1 MIERQACRAAVL
13 LFTLATAQ
21 AGATDTLDPTQQH
34 LFDEVSRLRDGGRLE
49 VHGDPISSTV
59 VLPDFYDRRHFDRAW
74 TEDAAT
80 TLLGAIDE
88 SATDGLDPNDY
99 HRAALLAMREQVK
112 SDAPDSTLADYD
124 LLLTDAL
131 IRLAYHHLFGKVD
144 IAALDSNWNLS
155 REIHDLDPA
164 AALEGAI
171 TGGDLADE
179 IASLKPKS
187 VLYHRLKTA
196 LAEYRAIAERGG
208 WPAVPAGE
216 TLKPGAED
224 PRLPVLRQ
232 RLLAEGDLAADAP
245 VEATYADSL
254 VAAVGRFQ
262 TRHGLAADGVIGP
275 GTLAAMN
282 VPVAERIDQL
292 RINLERCRWVVREAQ
307 EGFVVTN
314 VAAFQVFLFENGKIR
329 WQSRCQVGKEARQ
342 TPIFGAEIRYVEL
355 NPTWTVPP
363 TIFAKDT
370 LPAVRR
376 DPDYLAERHLRV
388 IDASGKEIPA
398 SQINW
403 ATTTPRNFPYMLRQD
418 PGPHCA
424 LGRVKFVSPNEH
436 AVYMH
441 DTPSQELF
449 ASDQRAFS
457 SGCIR
462 VEHPLELA
470 RLLIDDSKW
479 TAEAIDATVATEK
492 TTPILLEKPV
502 PVYFLYFTATA
513 DHEGRPHFFRDLYGR
528 DPRVLAGLEQE
539 FSFGSRPV
547 IDTKVVAGP

>member
-1 MIERQACRAAVL
+1 
-13 LFTLATAQ
+13 
-21 AGATDTLDPTQQH
+21 
-34 LFDEVSRLRDGGRLE
+34 
-49 VHGDPISSTV
+49 
-59 VLPDFYDRRHFDRAW
+59 
-74 TEDAAT
+74 
-80 TLLGAIDE
+80 
-88 SATDGLDPNDY
+88 
-99 HRAALLAMREQVK
+99 
-112 SDAPDSTLADYD
+112 
-124 LLLTDAL
+124 
-131 IRLAYHHLFGKVD
+131 
-144 IAALDSNWNLS
+144 
-155 REIHDLDPA
+155 
-164 AALEGAI
+164 
-171 TGGDLADE
+171 
-179 IASLKPKS
+179 
-187 VLYHRLKTA
+187 VLYQRLKTA
-196 LAEYRAIAERGG
+196 LASYRAIAERGG

-232 RLLAEGDLAADAP
+232 RLLAEGDLATDAP
-245 VEATYADSL
+245 VEVTYADSL
-254 VAAVGRFQ
+254 VAAVERFQ
-262 TRHGLAADGVIGP
+262 TRHGLTADGVIGP

-282 VPVAERIDQL
+282 VPVADRIDQL
-292 RINLERCRWVVREAQ
+292 RVNLERCRWVVREAQ
-307 EGFVVTN
+307 ERFVVTN
-314 VAAFQVFLFENGKIR
+314 VAAFQVFLFEDGKIR

-376 DPDYLAERHLRV
+376 DPGYLKERHLRV
-388 IDASGKEIPA
+388 IDARGKEVPA

-403 ATTTPRNFPYMLRQD
+403 ATTTPRNFPHMLRQD

-449 ASDQRAFS
+449 ATDQRAFS

-479 TAEAIDATVATEK
+479 TAEAIDATIATEK
-492 TTPILLEKPV
+492 TTPILLSKPV

-528 DPRVLAGLEQE
+528 DPRVLTGLEQD
-539 FSFGSRPV
+539 FSFRRQPV